1 MRKRLW
7 WLGWCKA
14 RLRDG
19 LCDYCYLWRTRESR
33 QINGF
38 LDGLQERLEALGDH
52 CFTEWLEATKT
63 HALFSKP
70 GFERAASPKYL
81 NALATFLESH
91 CLPTSQDLVKRFFFS
106 RQPHKITHKAKTKQS
121 THKKLA
127 RFFEKFASRI
137 SDAANFQYHLKVKET
152 QDSYFSWRWCRTNL
166 RNGHTCFACD
176 YGCGP

>member
-1 MRKRLW
+1 MCWDLDQVDCDWPQSCCVFNFYRTSRPKRYKTDSYKNLGAIVGYEESTVRKRLW

-38 LDGLQERLEALGDH
+38 LDGLKERLEALGDH

-91 CLPTSQDLVKRFFFS
+91 CLPTSQDLVKRFFFLANHIKS
-106 RQPHKITHKAKTKQS
+106 HTKQKQNRAPTKS
-121 THKKLA
+121 
-127 RFFEKFASRI
+127 
-137 SDAANFQYHLKVKET
+137 
-152 QDSYFSWRWCRTNL
+152 
-166 RNGHTCFACD
+166 
-176 YGCGP
+176 